1 MSLSPAQLATLKADI
16 LADNTLNSFPNNDDG
31 NIAVAAAYNLNASP
45 AFTVWRTHVPIQ
57 EVGQNFNA
65 TELGGLTTAN
75 TSRLQCLAQY
85 LSFINA
91 SIASNRQFFDDIFS
105 GAGGANTRAAL
116 LIIWKRLASRV
127 EKLYATGTGSDVSP
141 ATLVFEGTIN
151 HQDVQMARSL
161 P

>member
-1 MSLSPAQLATLKADI
+1 
-16 LADNTLNSFPNNDDG
+16 
-31 NIAVAAAYNLNASP
+31 
-45 AFTVWRTHVPIQ
+45 VPIQ